1 MHKKKGMEKILIIN
15 KFIKQIKSKSS
26 QTVKRSNSQSPQ
38 VVKEKK
44 KGGNEEI
51 QKYIGFFFYILL
63 TSLPSA

>member
-1 MHKKKGMEKILIIN
+1 MEKILIIN
-15 KFIKQIKSKSS
+15 KFLKQIKSKSS

-51 QKYIGFFFYILL
+51 QKYIGFFFIYY
-63 TSLPSA
+63 LPRCLAHD